1 MVCKE
6 CGKVKNRHEDFY
18 NISLNVKDSKSV
30 YESLQKQV
38 DGEIISDYKC
48 DGCNKTV
55 DLSKRT
61 LIAETPNVLILH
73 L

>member
-1 MVCKE
+1 MVCME
-6 CGKVKNRHEDFY
+6 CGKIKNRHEDFY
-18 NISLNVKDSKSV
+18 NISLQVRDRKSV

-38 DGEIISDYKC
+38 DGEIISDFKC

-61 LIAETPNVLILH
+61 LIA
-73 L
+73 